1 MRLHAATGR
10 QRALVVLVAALVVSP
25 GLAVHTAA
33 ASSDDAVL
41 RPVDLVRASVARV
54 QEVVH
59 SNRGRGSETTG
70 SAIREISERLFDF
83 EAMSRRMLARHWN
96 DGSPEQ
102 QEEFVRL
109 LTSFLGRTY
118 LDVIVS
124 GASVRTTVDGQS
136 IDGDYARVR
145 TRMSVDVGPEASI
158 EYCLVK
164 RDERW
169 AVYDVVHE
177 GASLVANYRSQFAS
191 VLRTSSFAE
200 LLERM
205 RNNERQAQSRTE
217 TGAALGRRLLLFSV
231 VAERGA
237 R

>member
-1 MRLHAATGR
+1 MRRHAATGR

-25 GLAVHTAA
+25 GLAVHAGAA
-33 ASSDDAVL
+33 GSDDGGP
-41 RPVDLVRASVARV
+41 RPADLVRASVAHV

-59 SNRGRGSETTG
+59 SNRDRGSETTR
-70 SAIREISERLFDF
+70 SAIREIAERLFDF
-83 EAMSRRMLARHWN
+83 EAMSRHMLARH
-96 DGSPEQ
+96 
-102 QEEFVRL
+102 L
-109 LTSFLGRTY
+109 
-118 LDVIVS
+118 VS
-124 GASVRTTVDGQS
+124 GASVRTTVDGES

-145 TRMSVDVGPEASI
+145 TRMNVDVGPETSI

-164 RDERW
+164 HDERW

-205 RNNERQAQSRTE
+205 RNNERQARSRTE

>member
-10 QRALVVLVAALVVSP
+10 QRARVVLVAALVVSL
-25 GLAVHTAA
+25 GLAVHTDA
-33 ASSDDAVL
+33 ASSDDGGL
-41 RPVDLVRASVARV
+41 RPVDSVRASIARV

-59 SNRGRGSETTG
+59 SNRGGSETTR
-70 SAIREISERLFDF
+70 SAIREIAERLFDF

-145 TRMSVDVGPEASI
+145 IRMSVDVGPEASI

-205 RNNERQAQSRTE
+205 RNNEREARSRTE